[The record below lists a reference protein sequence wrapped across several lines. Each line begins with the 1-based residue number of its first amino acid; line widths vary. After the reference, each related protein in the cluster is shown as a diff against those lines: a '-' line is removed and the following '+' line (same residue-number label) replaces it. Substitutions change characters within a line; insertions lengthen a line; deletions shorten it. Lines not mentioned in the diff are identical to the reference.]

1 MSFPPQDGAQFHQQW
16 AFKKKDFSEWL
27 WLLLHHF
34 KQTVNQKKKND
45 SSEPRTTVSH
55 ELQPHTDRL
64 LFLNNEKKKIALM
77 PLQDGEQKI
86 PGKTDQRTDCE
97 EPERGGGEVG
107 QLCSS
112 LQHT

>member
-1 MSFPPQDGAQFHQQW
+1 MALNFTNGGPLKRNIFLNGSGCCFI
-16 AFKKKDFSEWL
+16 
-27 WLLLHHF
+27 
-34 KQTVNQKKKND
+34 D

-55 ELQPHTDRL
+55 EPQPHTDRL
-64 LFLNNEKKKIALM
+64 LFLKNEKKKIALM

-86 PGKTDQRTDCE
+86 PGKTDQRTECE
-97 EPERGGGEVG
+97 EAERGGGEVG